1 MAVIK
6 KINFRLLR
14 SFSSI
19 MMQQITTYIITIV
32 TFGIISRLLSPTEMG
47 VYGLLVSTV
56 YLIGLSSNFGMKK
69 VAIRLIAGRMA
80 SQEEDKAAGV
90 YWKTILLSLPST
102 LFLSI
107 GSAYLYEN
115 LGIFREVN
123 ASNGFILFT
132 ILLILFSFRNTISSG
147 LEALHLFHYETLYYS
162 VGYTLYR
169 FLMIYF
175 LVNGYGVEG
184 IIVAW
189 ILGEFVTTIYISRKI
204 LGHLPPTMDGDNS
217 ISLIKRA
224 SPLFITDLI
233 LSAAEYG
240 DRIASTVLGLD
251 IVAFFYIASVGVMF
265 LTSIYQAIQS
275 SILPHLSEEF
285 HVNGFS
291 SIGESLMDISRY
303 VFIFVSP
310 IFLLAAVLAE
320 PFIIILAGP
329 QYIAAAPIFQIMCIG
344 LWLGPLNPIL
354 QSTFIAVDKNNELMA
369 TILIATVL
377 DIFIMIML
385 YPKIGYLSTGL
396 GRAFLVISTN
406 LILLTIGIK
415 ILNIKIDYIAYVK
428 SAVSGAVSALTG
440 LLLWIYIHRIDVLPI
455 YILVPVT
462 TYLLMIRLL
471 KFIKP
476 EEVASL
482 YLSLPK
488 HKYVSRI
495 IRAVCFLTGI
505 DMNTVLDIAS
515 KHQA

>member
-6 KINFRLLR
+6 RINFRLLR
-14 SFSSI
+14 SFSSL

-32 TFGIISRLLSPTEMG
+32 TFGVISRLLSPTEMG

-69 VAIRLIAGRMA
+69 VAIRLIAGKMA
-80 SQEEDKAAGV
+80 SSEREGAAGI

-102 LFLSI
+102 ILLAL
-107 GSAYLYEN
+107 GTAYLYEK
-115 LGIFREVN
+115 LGIFKEVN
-123 ASNGFILFT
+123 ASNGFTLFT
-132 ILLILFSFRNTISSG
+132 ILLILFSFRNTTSSG

-175 LVNGYGVEG
+175 LLSGYGVEG
-184 IIVAW
+184 IIIAW
-189 ILGEFVTTIYISRKI
+189 ILGELVTTIYVLRKVI
-204 LGHLPPTMDGDNS
+204 NQLPVMMEGES
-217 ISLIKRA
+217 SLTIIKKA

-285 HVNGFS
+285 HINGFS

-303 VFIFVSP
+303 VFIFISP
-310 IFLLAAVLAE
+310 IFLLAAALAE

-329 QYIAAAPIFQIMCIG
+329 QYLAAAPIFQIMCIG

-354 QSTFIAVDKNNELMA
+354 QSTFIAVDRNNELMTTILLA
-369 TILIATVL
+369 TIL
-377 DIFIMIML
+377 DIFIMIIL

-396 GRAFLVISTN
+396 GRAFLVVSTN
-406 LILLTIGIK
+406 LILLVIGIK
-415 ILNIKIDYIAYVK
+415 LLNIKIDYIAYVK
-428 SAVSGAVSALTG
+428 SAISGLVSAG
-440 LLLWIYIHRIDVLPI
+440 SSLLLWTYIHRIDMLPL
-455 YILVPVT
+455 YIIVPAVI
-462 TYLLMIRLL
+462 YLLMIRLL

-488 HKYVSRI
+488 HKYMSKMI
-495 IRAVCFLTGI
+495 KAICILTGI
-505 DMNTVLDIAS
+505 DINTVLNIVS
-515 KHQA
+515 KHS